1 MDEHDLADK
10 TQEIY
15 YSRSVGLFR
24 VCFPY
29 NERPPLGTPGLFL
42 NAVEVKNN
50 SNIFPMYLVVIYPD
64 PSNQ

>member
-29 NERPPLGTPGLFL
+29 NERPSLGTPGLFL

-50 SNIFPMYLVVIYPD
+50 SKNIPYVFSCYLP
-64 PSNQ
+64 